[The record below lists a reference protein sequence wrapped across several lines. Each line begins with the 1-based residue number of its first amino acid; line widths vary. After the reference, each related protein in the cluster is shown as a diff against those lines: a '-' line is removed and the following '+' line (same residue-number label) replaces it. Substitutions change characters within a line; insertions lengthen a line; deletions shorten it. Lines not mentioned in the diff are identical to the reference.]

1 MMISPHFKPHS
12 SAGKGQALVLK
23 PQVQSQFGH
32 IGHHHDDCP
41 EEKPLLKAESENQEN
56 KKTEAKKKSGSPW
69 KLWLWGAAD
78 VTMMAGSVFMA
89 DMIVPEHHHDHDHD
103 APTVQTPLTPEQKV
117 EQDKE
122 EKAAWWRHALEL
134 SGIATGLHML
144 SHVGLAGGWYLYGR
158 SRGKGKHEEDLKDFK
173 KVKHQLKMLEKDG
186 ANFVLVETAPG
197 EFVLKAKAAPTP
209 KAEPIQLS
217 QPEKAKSEEKP
228 QEVEKPKTSEPQ

>member
-1 MMISPHFKPHS
+1 MMISANPLSPSQILNTGVRKPRVES
-12 SAGKGQALVLK
+12 R
-23 PQVQSQFGH
+23 FGH
-32 IGHHHDDCP
+32 LGHHHDEAACQ
-41 EEKPLLKAESENQEN
+41 EKPLLQSEE
-56 KKTEAKKKSGSPW
+56 KKEASTKKSGTPW

-78 VTMMAGSVFMA
+78 VSMMAGSVFMA
-89 DMIVPEHHHDHDHD
+89 DMIVPEHHHDHDHN
-103 APTVQTPLTPEQKV
+103 APTVQTPLTPEQKA
-117 EQDKE
+117 EQEKE

-197 EFVLKAKAAPTP
+197 EFVLKAKAASP
-209 KAEPIQLS
+209 S
-217 QPEKAKSEEKP
+217 KSAAA
-228 QEVEKPKTSEPQ
+228 

>member
-1 MMISPHFKPHS
+1 MMISSQVS
-12 SAGKGQALVLK
+12 SRFAVAKGQAQPLMTPVESK
-23 PQVQSQFGH
+23 FGH
-32 IGHHHDDCP
+32 IGHHHDDGS
-41 EEKPLLKAESENQEN
+41 EEKPLLKADNN
-56 KKTEAKKKSGSPW
+56 KPETKKKSGSPW

-89 DMIVPEHHHDHDHD
+89 DMIVPEHHHDCDHE
-103 APTVQTPLTPEQKV
+103 APTVQTPQTPEQKA
-117 EQDKE
+117 EQAKE
-122 EKAAWWRHALEL
+122 EKEAWWRHALEL

-197 EFVLKAKAAPTP
+197 EFVLKAKTAVT
-209 KAEPIQLS
+209 
-217 QPEKAKSEEKP
+217 QPAKQDVSKPEQKP
-228 QEVEKPKTSEPQ
+228 QEPRPQEPKPD